1 MKDFRAFDA
10 NWVAFIKPLPLRLRD
25 LCEGGGRNII
35 RARGDRKLQGNQLP
49 DTMGLVACE
58 LTETVTTSIRLAQ
71 VQGRHC

>member
-1 MKDFRAFDA
+1 MKDFRAFGA

-25 LCEGGGRNII
+25 LCEGRVRNSI

-49 DTMGLVACE
+49 DTMELVAYE
-58 LTETVTTSIRLAQ
+58 LTETVAASIRLTQ